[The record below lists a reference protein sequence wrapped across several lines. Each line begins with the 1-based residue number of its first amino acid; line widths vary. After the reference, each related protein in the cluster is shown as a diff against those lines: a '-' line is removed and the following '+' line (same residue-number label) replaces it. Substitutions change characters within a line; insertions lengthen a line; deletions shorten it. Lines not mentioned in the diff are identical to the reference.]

1 MSNVRKEELTRYVEL
16 LVHLKANG
24 VRCDDKIE
32 EALEEL
38 HKTLIKKANHTF
50 STASVIDGSGN
61 IIASGGTIN
70 SGTII
75 RSGGITEDVSGW
87 GATKQDGNPFDRFI

>member
-1 MSNVRKEELTRYVEL
+1 MSNFRKEELTRYVEL

-38 HKTLIKKANHTF
+38 HKTLIKKTNNTF
-50 STASVIDGSGN
+50 STASVIGGNGN
-61 IIASGGTIN
+61 IISGGTID
-70 SGTII
+70 SGVII
-75 RSGGITEDVSGW
+75 RGGITEDVSEW
-87 GATKQDGNPFDRFI
+87 GRPNSNENPFDKFI